1 MIEHQV
7 NKWNNVRIITDLNK
21 KLPLFNL
28 DRSSITQV
36 LINLLMNARDAMP
49 QGGIITISSDY
60 DPKKDALI
68 LMIADTGVGISD
80 AHQDKIFMPFF
91 TTKPIGKGTGLG
103 LSIVHGIVES
113 HGGEIKVESKKGE
126 GSIFTLIFP
135 RDEQH

>member
-1 MIEHQV
+1 MPHTSDEKKIPENLNEIIQDTLLLIEHQV

-60 DPKKDALI
+60 DPKKDAT
-68 LMIADTGVGISD
+68 DPDGRRY
-80 AHQDKIFMPFF
+80 
-91 TTKPIGKGTGLG
+91 
-103 LSIVHGIVES
+103 
-113 HGGEIKVESKKGE
+113 
-126 GSIFTLIFP
+126 
-135 RDEQH
+135 RDWNI